1 MAPCSLALWEGVRE
15 RREGIEGIEKWE
27 EVPENSLHFQGWAA
41 THSCTS
47 CALHNSRGHSHV
59 KVTKIFSYW
68 HTFQADGSKVPERG
82 HLSEVSRVG

>member
-1 MAPCSLALWEGVRE
+1 MPPCSLALWEVLRE
-15 RREGIEGIEKWE
+15 RREGIEKRE
-27 EVPENSLHFQGWAA
+27 ELPENSLHFQGWAA
-41 THSCTS
+41 THSCTN
-47 CALHNSRGHSHV
+47 CALHNSRGCSHL